1 MGLRTHTHSH
11 RPYLRLT
18 LDTPAVLVYC
28 QVHER
33 DHRQQLKHKKA
44 WLDSA
49 KESLTSHENEVADL
63 EDMLNLLLENND
75 G

>member
-1 MGLRTHTHSH
+1 MSRTPG
-11 RPYLRLT
+11 RRGR
-18 LDTPAVLVYC
+18 
-28 QVHER
+28 QIEKIQ
-33 DHRQQLKHKKA
+33 QQLKREKVRLEA
-44 WLDSA
+44 AENEYEDAVDRLDSA